1 MLLTMKPHATERPLF
16 QRLVI
21 FSWPRSIISYD
32 RHHGRLSLGCD
43 NTLHYRDNSFL
54 MGHSFFLATR
64 VQGWVFFFYKNSFW
78 VAYGNSTIIS
88 LTWVSY
94 GTGTVHQ
101 QS

>member
-1 MLLTMKPHATERPLF
+1 MLLFTVKPHATERPLF

-32 RHHGRLSLGCD
+32 HHNGRLSLGCD
-43 NTLHYRDNSFL
+43 NTLHYRDNCFL
-54 MGHSFFLATR
+54 MAHSFFLATAGTR
-64 VQGWVFFFYKNSFW
+64 VGVFYKTSFW
-78 VAYGNSTIIS
+78 VAYGDSTIIS

-94 GTGTVHQ
+94 GTGTVYQ